1 MADDGQAPNADGTPT
16 GDATGSQPTATG
28 NGGTEPTYT
37 KAQVEALVEDR
48 LRRDREKRERD
59 TAKATE
65 TAEADRLK
73 EQQKYAELAEQRQTR
88 ISELEPQAQQAERY
102 EAALKKHLDAARKD
116 LPGHITELLDQLDV
130 AAQLEWISAHQAEL
144 AKPVNGTTGVP
155 GTPRAAT
162 PQTST
167 EREAHYQQRIVST
180 GAYDHL

>member
-1 MADDGQAPNADGTPT
+1 MADDGQAPTTDGPPT

-28 NGGTEPTYT
+28 NGGPEPTYT

-48 LRRDREKRERD
+48 LRRDRDKRERE

-65 TAEADRLK
+65 DAEAKRLAD
-73 EQQKYAELAEQRQTR
+73 QQKFAELAEQRQAR

-102 EAALKKHLDAARKD
+102 EAALKKHLDAARQG

-144 AKPVNGTTGVP
+144 SKPATGTAGVP
-155 GTPRAAT
+155 ATPRAAGA
-162 PQTST
+162 PN
-167 EREAHYQQRIVST
+167 REDAVQQALKELNATRSREF
-180 GAYDHL
+180 